1 MLRGSEIR
9 AKCRSSTCVFAPII
23 GKANRGN
30 RPMLP
35 SVRGEQRWFKHQ
47 RWKSCSLTANSYF
60 SWIVSLLGCM
70 KWLELTT
77 CIMHLPNIYKLTRI
91 CFIKQIVLMIQFWT
105 LKVLIK
111 MDQSDGGG
119 RGSRG
124 SELQSNATRQTFK
137 AFEIKFMKTI
147 NIILPSFIIFC
158 TLNVK

>member
-1 MLRGSEIR
+1 
-9 AKCRSSTCVFAPII
+9 
-23 GKANRGN
+23 
-30 RPMLP
+30 
-35 SVRGEQRWFKHQ
+35 
-47 RWKSCSLTANSYF
+47 
-60 SWIVSLLGCM
+60 
-70 KWLELTT
+70 
-77 CIMHLPNIYKLTRI
+77 
-91 CFIKQIVLMIQFWT
+91 
-105 LKVLIK
+105 